1 MSYLPLPELN
11 RPIAAKRGKK
21 KKSGNLMLDYYNEIV
36 PQTPINLIQSKPT
49 FLPSTAQAQSEVNRL
64 RAIIDKQQRDLRL
77 MISREEDLSAENLL
91 ERKRIEMRA
100 IDPEDLSRYLIYKA
114 FNGEL
119 AGLED
124 DTALKIDPNKLKL
137 TGDRRK
143 DNAKALNRDKALTEL
158 IDFYVKHN
166 IEFDPTEDVE
176 SYDLGDLQ
184 DFRRAVETTPTQPQ
198 GTHTYFESESSDNN
212 GNGNGDY

>member
-1 MSYLPLPELN
+1 MSYLPIPELS
-11 RPIAAKRGKK
+11 RPIGPKKGKK
-21 KKSGNLMLDYYNEIV
+21 KTGNLMLDYYNEIV

-49 FLPSTAQAQSEVNRL
+49 FLPNSIIGGQSMNEDSVQALVNHYQ
-64 RAIIDKQQRDLRL
+64 AIIDKQERDIRL

-100 IDPEDLSRYLIYKA
+100 FDPEDLSRYLIFKA

-119 AGLED
+119 AGFEED
-124 DTALKIDPNKLKL
+124 EVLKIDPEKLKL

-143 DNAKALNRDKALTEL
+143 DNAKALGRDKALTEL
-158 IDFYVKHN
+158 IDFYVKHD

-184 DFRRAVETTPTQPQ
+184 DLGRANETTPQ
-198 GTHTYFESESSDNN
+198 GNENE
-212 GNGNGDY
+212 DY